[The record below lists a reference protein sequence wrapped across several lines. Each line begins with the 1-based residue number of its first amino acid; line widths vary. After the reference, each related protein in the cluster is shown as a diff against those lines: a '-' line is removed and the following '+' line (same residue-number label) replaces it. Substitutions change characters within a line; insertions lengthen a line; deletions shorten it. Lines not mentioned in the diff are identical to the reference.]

1 MNGSGGYSNW
11 VIKIIIAN
19 VAIYLLQMFLARSG
33 DWTVMYH
40 IGGQNIEMQGMTF
53 YFGLIPAMVLQEGYV
68 FQFLTYMFL
77 HGSTIHILFNMY
89 ALFLFGMPVEQVWGS
104 KKFLIYFFLTGIGAG
119 ITIFLLNLIL
129 RGSGFV
135 IPTIGASGAVFGV
148 LLAFG
153 VLFPNATILLFFFIP
168 IRAKYLVIL
177 YGGIEFFLLISSG
190 GQSGISHIGHL
201 GGLLFGLI
209 FFLFDRRRMLSL
221 RRMRFKSQNRQSS
234 PSKENTSEDETTF
247 LRRML
252 KTIKEKGPDALD
264 DDSYQRLRYM
274 IIMHGDE
281 EGLCVPEDFSD
292 EDEYCDQCEKKV
304 LCYLR
309 AIKKYL

>member
-1 MNGSGGYSNW
+1 
-11 VIKIIIAN
+11 
-19 VAIYLLQMFLARSG
+19 
-33 DWTVMYH
+33 
-40 IGGQNIEMQGMTF
+40 
-53 YFGLIPAMVLQEGYV
+53 
-68 FQFLTYMFL
+68 MFL

-119 ITIFLLNLIL
+119 ITIFVMNIIV

-135 IPTIGASGAVFGV
+135 FPTIGASGAVFGI

-153 VLFPNATILLFFFIP
+153 FLFPNATILLFFFIP

-201 GGLLFGLI
+201 GGLLFGFL

-221 RRMRFKSQNRQSS
+221 RRMRFKSRNKQSS
-234 PSKENTSEDETTF
+234 PAEEKHSEDNVTF

-252 KTIKEKGPDALD
+252 KTIKEKGPDSVD

-274 IIMHGDE
+274 LIMQGDE

-292 EDEYCDQCEKKV
+292 EDEYCQQCEKKV
-304 LCYLR
+304 PCYLR
-309 AIKKYL
+309 AIRNYLQS